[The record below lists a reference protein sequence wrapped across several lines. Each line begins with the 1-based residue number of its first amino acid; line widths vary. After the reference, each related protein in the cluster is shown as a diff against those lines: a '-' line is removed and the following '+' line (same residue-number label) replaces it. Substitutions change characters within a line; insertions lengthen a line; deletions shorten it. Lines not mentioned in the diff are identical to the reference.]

1 MYSLVSPGVHTV
13 YCLSREPT
21 FDVLYSLASYSSGS
35 YCLLATQATHLNT
48 VFEAARQLGW
58 IDPAKHRV
66 EHVGFGV
73 VLGEDKSVLCLFV
86 CLCAFVALIFVF
98 CFPDEVFLFA
108 VQLLL
113 LQSLSTCLSVC
124 LPACLSVCPFIHLSV
139 CSSVCMPA
147 CLLCLPVCLLIV
159 CFPACL
165 FCVPIC
171 PSVRLFACLS
181 ALSVCPSVCLSVCLP
196 VRFVYLSVSDC
207 VCVLD
212 SHCICVTL

>member
-21 FDVLYSLASYSSGS
+21 FDVMYSLASYSRGS
-35 YCLLATQATHLNT
+35 YCLLAAQATHLNT

-86 CLCAFVALIFVF
+86 CLCAFIALIFVF
-98 CFPDEVFLFA
+98 CFPDEGFLWLCSCCCCNLCPPACLFA
-108 VQLLL
+108 CLPV
-113 LQSLSTCLSVC
+113 CLS
-124 LPACLSVCPFIHLSV
+124 ACLSVR
-139 CSSVCMPA
+139 SSGCLPA
-147 CLLCLPVCLLIV
+147 CLLCLPVCLLIL
-159 CFPACL
+159 CFPARLLCL
-165 FCVPIC
+165 PVC

-181 ALSVCPSVCLSVCLP
+181 ALSVCPSVCLFVCLP
-196 VRFVYLSVSDC
+196 VHFVYVSVSDC
-207 VCVLD
+207 VC
-212 SHCICVTL
+212 

>member
-1 MYSLVSPGVHTV
+1 M
-13 YCLSREPT
+13 
-21 FDVLYSLASYSSGS
+21 
-35 YCLLATQATHLNT
+35 
-48 VFEAARQLGW
+48 FEAARQLGW

-86 CLCAFVALIFVF
+86 CLCAFIALIFVF

-113 LQSLSTCLSVC
+113 LPSLSTRLSVC
-124 LPACLSVCPFIHLSV
+124 LPACLSVCPFIHLS
-139 CSSVCMPA
+139 A
-147 CLLCLPVCLLIV
+147 CLSIHPSACLPVC
-159 CFPACL
+159 C
-165 FCVPIC
+165 
-171 PSVRLFACLS
+171 
-181 ALSVCPSVCLSVCLP
+181 VCLSVCSLSVFLP
-196 VRFVYLSVSDC
+196 VCFVCLRAHLSICPFVCLFVRSLCLSICLFVCLPVCFVYLSVSDC